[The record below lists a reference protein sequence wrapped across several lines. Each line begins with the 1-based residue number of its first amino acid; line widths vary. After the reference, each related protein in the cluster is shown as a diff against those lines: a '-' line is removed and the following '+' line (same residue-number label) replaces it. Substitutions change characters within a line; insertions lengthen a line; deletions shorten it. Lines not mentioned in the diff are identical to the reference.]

1 MGTLGSYLADAREA
15 LGIDLHAAAQ
25 QTRISIH
32 YLQALERED
41 FSRLPG
47 QVFVK
52 GFLKNYARFLNVPEE
67 EVMKRYGEVAGVQQ
81 VPAGAPPGAGPAVFA
96 PPEPRRREETP
107 LEPFVWGA
115 VIFIALIVLLFT
127 SLPKRHGEEPATPA
141 QSSEAPAAPTAAP
154 LPGQSGKLSLE
165 ISAVEDAWV
174 LVRID
179 GSPQKKAVLAKGET
193 VTWIAD
199 QRFLLSYSRLGA
211 VKLALNGRELAVAGP
226 PSAVVRDLVV
236 TSAGIV
242 NQKIQTEQA
251 VPRPKPVPPAP
262 QPAAPPAPVE
272 APAVPP
278 PSLPSVP
285 PASPAPPASE

>member
-1 MGTLGSYLADAREA
+1 MGTLGPYLVDAREA

-32 YLQALERED
+32 YLEALERED

-67 EVMKRYGEVAGVQQ
+67 EVMKRYGEVTGAAPA
-81 VPAGAPPGAGPAVFA
+81 PAGTPQASGPAAF
-96 PPEPRRREETP
+96 PQHEQRRKEETP
-107 LEPFVWGA
+107 LEPFVWGTL
-115 VIFIALIVLLFT
+115 IFIALIVLLFT
-127 SLPKRHGEEPATPA
+127 SLPRRRGEHPAMQAPSA
-141 QSSEAPAAPTAAP
+141 VPVAPAAPSP
-154 LPGQSGKLSLE
+154 DRSQKLSLE

-179 GSPQKKAVLAKGET
+179 GSPQKKAVLSKGET

-199 QRFLLSYSRLGA
+199 ERFLLSYSKIGA
-211 VKLALNGRELAVAGP
+211 VKLTLNGRELQVAGP
-226 PSAVVRDLVV
+226 ASAVVRDLVV
-236 TSAGIV
+236 TASGIV
-242 NQKIQTEQA
+242 NQKIQTEPA
-251 VPRPKPVPPAP
+251 PPRPKPAPVAPSAPHPASP
-262 QPAAPPAPVE
+262 SAPVE

-278 PSLPSVP
+278 PSPPSAP
-285 PASPAPPASE
+285 PASPTGE